1 MHRPQAMPSA
11 RPAGVAPTRA
21 QEATPHRIQAPRPW
35 VQPRRL
41 VARRPRIL
49 PLACA
54 ALLAASLPLGAATP
68 DTVSTASLP
77 ARAWAVD
84 CAKNEVLVI
93 QHPDSYLR
101 YRLHEVSDKGEQL
114 RDQIETPDGSV
125 ARLIERDGRPLTP
138 DEDAAERDRLNN
150 LLTSPA
156 TFAHHIKN
164 EQANKKMG
172 IDLLQLMPDAMLWS
186 YAPNQPQLP
195 GQPPNR
201 PDAQPSDA
209 PPLVVLDFK
218 PNPKW
223 SPPTMPSEA
232 LTGLEGRVWIDPRT
246 RRMVRLEGDIFQPV
260 NVGLGMLGH
269 LYPGGKVLL
278 EQANAGGQRWI
289 VEHID
294 MQFALRVLMVKTVKL
309 HTRYDAPP
317 ANFQPVPPMT
327 YQQAIK
333 TLLDTPLPTH

>member
-1 MHRPQAMPSA
+1 MHRPQALTTA

-21 QEATPHRIQAPRPW
+21 QEATPHGTQGPQPCVRLRPW
-35 VQPRRL
+35 VAL
-41 VARRPRIL
+41 RPRIL
-49 PLACA
+49 ALACA
-54 ALLAASLPLGAATP
+54 ALLAASLPLAAATP
-68 DTVSTASLP
+68 DTASVASLP

-93 QHPDSYLR
+93 EHPDSYLR
-101 YRLHEVSDKGEQL
+101 YRQHEISDRGDQL

-138 DEDAAERDRLNN
+138 DEDAAERDRLNY
-150 LLTSPA
+150 LLTTPSA
-156 TFAHHIKN
+156 FARHIKN

-172 IDLLQLMPDAMLWS
+172 TDLLQLMPDAMLWS

-195 GQPPNR
+195 SQSPSQ
-201 PDAQPSDA
+201 PDAHASDA
-209 PPLVVLDFK
+209 PPLIVLDFK

-232 LTGLEGRVWIDPRT
+232 LTGLEGRVWIDPRS

-278 EQANAGGQRWI
+278 EQTNAGGQRWI

-317 ANFQPVPPMT
+317 ANFQTIAPMT